1 MLNLCYT
8 HCKAVLLL
16 LCSLLFLSACDDA
29 PMQTSQLDRIKERGL
44 LRVGL
49 LNSNRSYF
57 IGPNGPNGLDYEIA
71 SRFAQYLDVKLEVHP
86 AYTIDGLLPAL
97 DDGEID
103 IIASAVTATDT
114 DNSEKRYQ
122 FGPAY
127 YSTTQQLV
135 YKNGQWHP
143 RKFAEILK
151 KEVSIGVAAHSIYEQ
166 TLTRLQD
173 ALPELTWESIAGQ
186 NIESILLSV
195 ANGELD
201 FTVADS
207 IDVALTQQTDPDIAV
222 ALDLTEDQDA
232 TWLLKREQDNSLYA
246 LVVEF
251 FGKEK
256 QSGEIDR
263 LEAKYFSHLKSFDY
277 VETRTFI
284 RAMEKVLP
292 KWRELFIQHSGAF
305 DWRLIAAIS
314 YQESHWNP
322 RATSPTG
329 VRGMMMLTQST
340 AKMMGVTNR
349 LNAEQSVEGGVKYL
363 AQLVERLPKTIHDD
377 EKIWFAL
384 GSYNLGFGHIMDAR
398 KIVKYNGDD
407 ENVWSNVSQVLPLL
421 MKPQYYKN
429 TRYGY
434 ARGRE
439 AVAYVKNIKRYYQSI
454 LKQQRKGIDNISP
467 KGQASATD
475 NTQAVDNLEN
485 IDVNLATPQDIP
497 QASQDLTQ
505 QVAQAKP
512 ESEKTAAEEIKDK
525 EVKNGEKLEDEITQ

>member
-1 MLNLCYT
+1 MLNFLYT
-8 HCKAVLLL
+8 HCKTLLL
-16 LCSLLFLSACDDA
+16 IFCSVIFLSSCDDVS
-29 PMQTSQLDRIKERGL
+29 PDMSQLDKIKQRGF

-57 IGPNGPNGLDYEIA
+57 IGPEGPDGLDYEIA
-71 SRFAQYLDVKLEVHP
+71 TRFAQYLGVKLEVHP
-86 AYTIDGLLPAL
+86 AYTIEGLLPAL

-103 IIASAVTATDT
+103 IIATAVTATEMDQ
-114 DNSEKRYQ
+114 SEKKYQ

-127 YSTTQQLV
+127 YATTQQLV
-135 YKNGQWHP
+135 YKNGRWHP

-151 KEVSIGVAAHSIYEQ
+151 KDVSIGVPAHSIYEQ
-166 TLTRLQD
+166 TLTRLQN
-173 ALPELTWESIAGQ
+173 ALPDLKWKSINGQ
-186 NIESILLSV
+186 NTESILLAV

-232 TWLLKREQDNSLYA
+232 TWLLKKEQDNSLYA

-251 FGKEK
+251 FGQEK

-277 VETRTFI
+277 VETRTFL
-284 RAMEKVLP
+284 RALDKVLP
-292 KWRELFIQHSGAF
+292 QWQNLFMQHADTL
-305 DWRLIAAIS
+305 DWRLIAAVA

-329 VRGMMMLTQST
+329 VRGMMMLTQNT

-349 LNAEQSVEGGVKYL
+349 LNAQQSIKGGVKYL
-363 AQLVERLPKTIHDD
+363 TQLIERLPKTIHED

-384 GSYNLGFGHIMDAR
+384 GSYNLGFGHILDAR
-398 KIVKYNGDD
+398 KIVKYNGKD

-434 ARGRE
+434 ARGSE

-454 LKQQRKGIDNISP
+454 LKQQRKSIANINP
-467 KGQASATD
+467 NGDAGAIN
-475 NTQAVDNLEN
+475 NTHDVDNLEN
-485 IDVNLATPQDIP
+485 IDVNLTTDPQLSKTQTIE
-497 QASQDLTQ
+497 ANAESVIENTDLA
-505 QVAQAKP
+505 V
-512 ESEKTAAEEIKDK
+512 K
-525 EVKNGEKLEDEITQ
+525 ETELNNGEQLEIENKITQ